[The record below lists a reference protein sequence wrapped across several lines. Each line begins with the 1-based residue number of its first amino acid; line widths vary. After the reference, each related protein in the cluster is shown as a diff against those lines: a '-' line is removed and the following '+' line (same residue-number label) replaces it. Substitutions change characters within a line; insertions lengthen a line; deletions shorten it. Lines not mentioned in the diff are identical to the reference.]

1 MAKHIGRSQQVEIH
15 REITTLILTGG
26 MAKMYGLPFQVG
38 LRQLHIIVTEHIP
51 AMRKLMYT
59 LAYRQSL

>member
-1 MAKHIGRSQQVEIH
+1 MAKHIGRLQQVEIH

-38 LRQLHIIVTEHIP
+38 PQRSLTIATEHIP
-51 AMRKLMYT
+51 AMRKLMYI
-59 LAYRQSL
+59 LVYHQSL